1 MSLLLEHSLPH
12 LPETDLFPE
21 KENVSL
27 VARKEKEMIPR
38 LLMGEPKPSP
48 NIAGI

>member
-1 MSLLLEHSLPH
+1 MEHSLLR

-27 VARKEKEMIPR
+27 VARKKKKMIPR
-38 LLMGEPKPSP
+38 LLMGEPEPSL
-48 NIAGI
+48 NVAGI